1 MNKYVA
7 ARACFSVYI
16 AALTARTVLSMLH
29 WTAAKVHD
37 GGPHK
42 IRIKE
47 AEGSGVEA
55 EAFESVSSP
64 GR

>member
-1 MNKYVA
+1 MA

-29 WTAAKVHD
+29 WITEKVRD
-37 GGPHK
+37 GGPHQ
-42 IRIKE
+42 IRTKE

-55 EAFESVSSP
+55 EAVESVSSP